1 MRETDYSFDQ
11 FLNVET
17 QAKTFPLRDS
27 GGAIEF
33 SSCDPKT
40 ATATETYGYGEIQ
53 RLRGAARTWQGL
65 TPDPSQ
71 PAVDGYAYDDLG
83 NITSKSDYGLLY
95 LYGNQARTTNLAGP
109 HAVVSVSNHG
119 AVKAKFSY
127 DQNGNLTEGDGRTIS
142 LDYLDRPVQVT
153 MNGYTTQFR
162 YAPDG
167 DRYIQSAASSSGTTT
182 NSSPRPVNV
191 RFARRN
197 NSAASS

>member
-1 MRETDYSFDQ
+1 M
-11 FLNVET
+11 
-17 QAKTFPLRDS
+17 
-27 GGAIEF
+27 
-33 SSCDPKT
+33 
-40 ATATETYGYGEIQ
+40 
-53 RLRGAARTWQGL
+53 
-65 TPDPSQ
+65 
-71 PAVDGYAYDDLG
+71 
-83 NITSKSDYGLLY
+83 
-95 LYGNQARTTNLAGP
+95 
-109 HAVVSVSNHG
+109 SVSNHG

-191 RFARRN
+191 RFARGN